1 LHGLHLLER
10 KYFFDKSFLPIEPF
24 LFTHLDV
31 LGLHTFF
38 LEHDFLHGLHLR
50 ERFIFL
56 LLRVDEVGGGEAVL
70 LNGVLNK
77 GLLAL
82 EGAPALGEAALF
94 EAGAGLGGIPAL
106 GEAALFEAGL
116 GGIPALGEAALV
128 EEGLGGTTLIGVS
141 TPIEVGLE

>member
-1 LHGLHLLER
+1 MHGLHLLER

-38 LEHDFLHGLHLR
+38 LEHDFLHGFHLR

-82 EGAPALGEAALF
+82 EGAPALGEAV
-94 EAGAGLGGIPAL
+94 
-106 GEAALFEAGL
+106 LFEAGL
-116 GGIPALGEAALV
+116 GGIPVLGEAALVEAPGLGGALARGEAALV